1 MFDEI
6 FYRWSLKKAEKDR
19 ELLKK
24 LRFPFNIIESNSIS
38 NQEKREVLIHWYTWS
53 METWINSTSRER
65 RKAKKLAEP
74 YLEKYFKSICP
85 ETGSFY
91 GYKKA
96 WRCKNF
102 SDKGEYGEAIVTLK
116 IPENA
121 LRTNGFG
128 RKCRCNRAIVVGI
141 TAVILKKGTN
151 HNRYV
156 TTENINMAR
165 SDHNPRFYY
174 CIGQEVKVRNFN
186 KNRWET
192 CSRGIHFF
200 LTREEAEQ
208 YCIYQT

>member
-24 LRFPFNIIESNSIS
+24 FRFPFYIIESDQIDNQKKRDALERWYIWSLDTFVNSS
-38 NQEKREVLIHWYTWS
+38 
-53 METWINSTSRER
+53 SREK
-65 RKAKKLAEP
+65 RKAKKIAEP

-96 WRCKNF
+96 WRCANF
-102 SDKGEYGEAIVTLK
+102 NDKAEYGEAIVTLK

-128 RKCRCNRAIVVGI
+128 RKCRCDRAIVVGI
-141 TAVILKKGTN
+141 TAVKLKKGTD
-151 HNRYV
+151 HIRYV
-156 TTENINMAR
+156 TTGNISMAR
-165 SDHNPRFYY
+165 SDHDPHFYY

-208 YCIYQT
+208 YHHIC

>member
-24 LRFPFNIIESNSIS
+24 LRFPFKAIESNSIS
-38 NQEKREVLIHWYTWS
+38 NQEKRDVLKRWYLWS
-53 METWINSTSRER
+53 LDMFVSSSQER

-96 WRCKNF
+96 WGCANF
-102 SDKGEYGEAIVTLK
+102 NDKGEYSEAIVTLK
-116 IPENA
+116 IPENT
-121 LRTNGFG
+121 LRTNGFD

-141 TAVILKKGTN
+141 TAVKLKKGT
-151 HNRYV
+151 HHDRYV
-156 TTENINMAR
+156 TMGNISMAR
-165 SDHNPRFYY
+165 SDHDPHFYY

-200 LTREEAEQ
+200 LTREEAER
-208 YCIYQT
+208 YCIY

>member
-6 FYRWSLKKAEKDR
+6 FYKWSLKKAEKDR
-19 ELLKK
+19 KLLKK
-24 LRFPFNIIESNSIS
+24 LSFPFNTIESDKIS
-38 NQEKREVLIHWYTWS
+38 NREKRDALKNWYIWKLD
-53 METWINSTSRER
+53 MIAESTPWER
-65 RKAKKLAEP
+65 KKAKKLAEP

-96 WRCKNF
+96 WACANF

-116 IPENA
+116 IPKNA
-121 LRTNGFG
+121 LRTNGFD
-128 RKCRCNRAIVVGI
+128 RKCRCDRAIVVGI
-141 TAVILKKGTN
+141 TAMKLKKGAN

-156 TTENINMAR
+156 ATKNISMAR
-165 SDHNPRFYY
+165 SDHDPNFYY
-174 CIGQEVKVRNFN
+174 CIGQEVKVRHFN

-200 LTREEAEQ
+200 LTREEAER
-208 YCIYQT
+208 YCIY

>member
-1 MFDEI
+1 M

-19 ELLKK
+19 EFLKK

-38 NQEKREVLIHWYTWS
+38 NHKKQGVLEHWYSWELDAFFDS
-53 METWINSTSRER
+53 APRER

-96 WRCKNF
+96 WSCREDY
-102 SDKGEYGEAIVTLK
+102 SEAIVTLK

-121 LRTNGFG
+121 LRTNGFD
-128 RKCRCNRAIVVGI
+128 RKCRCDRAIVVGI
-141 TAVILKKGTN
+141 TAVKLKKGTD
-151 HNRYV
+151 HDRYV
-156 TTENINMAR
+156 TTGNVSMAR
-165 SDHNPRFYY
+165 SDHDPHFYY
-174 CIGQEVKVRNFN
+174 CIGEEVKVRNFN

-200 LTREEAEQ
+200 LTREEAER
-208 YCIYQT
+208 YCIY

>member
-38 NQEKREVLIHWYTWS
+38 NQEKRDVLKRWYLWS
-53 METWINSTSRER
+53 LDAFANSTSRER
-65 RKAKKLAEP
+65 RKAKKLAEL

-102 SDKGEYGEAIVTLK
+102 SDKEEYSEAIVTLK

-121 LRTNGFG
+121 LRTNGFD
-128 RKCRCNRAIVVGI
+128 RKCRCDKAIVVGI
-141 TAVILKKGTN
+141 TAVKLKKGTD
-151 HNRYV
+151 RDQYV
-156 TTENINMAR
+156 TTGNVSMAR
-165 SDHNPRFYY
+165 SDHDPHFYY

-200 LTREEAEQ
+200 LTREEAER
-208 YCIYQT
+208 YCIY